1 MSAKELGQIHMVNYS
16 QDVTST
22 DTYPRNLI
30 NVDLPG
36 QLTQQLQTMV
46 RAGTYHK
53 VVGIDMTLD
62 TVGTVGG
69 GQITGYIRYYAPTKG
84 RCAAFRGAFKA
95 MKEQMSNQGVNTRTN
110 PLYDFRA
117 PLNEF
122 SHASGVFP
130 NRATLDGREGLAL
143 YNSGNQGASIFEVHN
158 RSVQPQYTGTAGE
171 LFPDGFDTL
180 LANQDEGNATDFVL
194 NDEIPFTGNRDAASL
209 EYEEIPFMLT
219 WSPDTGNQGD
229 ALPAITFQW
238 RPDPA
243 LYLAVLCGQMSV
255 VIEELNVD
263 GGASAVSLNVAVM
276 VSGWKSI
283 MGDPSKKRS
292 NSKKKSNVMVKKK

>member
-1 MSAKELGQIHMVNYS
+1 MSAKELGQIHTVNYS
-16 QDVTST
+16 QAIASGTTTPLNFV
-22 DTYPRNLI
+22 

-36 QLTQQLQTMV
+36 QLTEQLQTMV

-69 GQITGYIRYYAPTKG
+69 GQITGVIRYYAPTRG

-95 MKEQMSNQGVNTRTN
+95 MKEQMANQGVNTRTN

-117 PLNEF
+117 PINEF
-122 SHASGVFP
+122 AHSSGVFP

-143 YNSGNQGASIFEVHN
+143 HNSANPGASIFGVHN
-158 RSVQPQYTGTAGE
+158 ESVQPQYTGTAGE
-171 LFPDGFDTL
+171 LFPQGFDTL
-180 LANQDEGNATDFVL
+180 LANEDEGNATDFVL
-194 NDEIPFTGNRDAASL
+194 NDAIPFTGNRDAASL
-209 EYEEIPFMLT
+209 EYEEIPFMLSWT
-219 WSPDTGNQGD
+219 PDSTD
-229 ALPAITFQW
+229 LAISWMW

-243 LYLAVLCGQMSV
+243 LFLAILCGQMSI
-255 VIEELNVD
+255 VIEEANFDQSATGLN
-263 GGASAVSLNVAVM
+263 LNVAVM

-283 MGDPSKKRS
+283 MGDPSRKKGS
-292 NSKKKSNVMVKKK
+292 SKSKMSSSKKGVKK

>member
-16 QDVTST
+16 QDVTTT
-22 DTYPRNLI
+22 DAYPRNLI

-36 QLTQQLQTMV
+36 QLTEQLQTMV

-53 VVGIDMTLD
+53 VVGLDMTID
-62 TVGTVGG
+62 TVGTLGG
-69 GQITGYIRYYAPTKG
+69 GQLTGYIRYYAPTRG

-95 MKEQMSNQGVNTRTN
+95 MKEQMSNQGVTTRTN

-130 NRATLDGREGLAL
+130 NRATLDGVEGLAL
-143 YNSGNQGASIFEVHN
+143 YNSTTPGASIFDVHN
-158 RSVQPQYTGTAGE
+158 RSVQPQYTGTTGD
-171 LFPDGFDTL
+171 LFPAGFDTL
-180 LANQDEGNATDFVL
+180 LANKDEGNSTDFVL

-219 WSPDTGNQGD
+219 WTPDSTD
-229 ALPAITFQW
+229 LAISWQW

-243 LYLAVLCGQMSV
+243 LYLAVLCGQMSI

-263 GGASAVSLNVAVM
+263 GGASAITLNVAVM

-283 MGDPSKKRS
+283 MGDPSRKRS
-292 NSKKKSNVMVKKK
+292 SKKSKHSKRD

>member
-1 MSAKELGQIHMVNYS
+1 MSAKELGQIHTVNYR
-16 QDVTST
+16 QAIADGTT
-22 DTYPRNLI
+22 FPANIL

-36 QLTQQLQTMV
+36 QLTEQLQTMV

-62 TVGTVGG
+62 TRGTTGG
-69 GQITGYIRYYAPTKG
+69 GQVTGRIRYYAPTRG
-84 RCAAFRGAFKA
+84 RCEAFRSAFTA
-95 MKEQMSNQGVNTRTN
+95 MKQQMKNQGVNTSTN

-122 SHASGVFP
+122 AHASGVFP
-130 NRATLDGREGLAL
+130 NRATLDGRTGLAL
-143 YNSGNQGASIFEVHN
+143 NNSSDPGASIFGVHN
-158 RSVQPQYTGTAGE
+158 TTVRPQYTDADNL

-180 LANQDEGNATDFVL
+180 LANLDDGNATDFVL
-194 NDEIPFTGNRDAASL
+194 NDTVPFTGNRNAASI

-219 WSPDTGNQGD
+219 WTPDSTDFAVNWN
-229 ALPAITFQW
+229 W

-243 LYLAVLCGQMSV
+243 LFLAILCGQMSII
-255 VIEELNVD
+255 IEEMELD
-263 GGASAVSLNVAVM
+263 GGNTQGLNLNVAVM

-283 MGDPSKKRS
+283 MGDPSKRKRKS
-292 NSKKKSNVMVKKK
+292 PSKKKSKVTVKKK

>member
-16 QDVTST
+16 QDVTTS

-53 VVGIDMTLD
+53 VVGLDMTID
-62 TVGTVGG
+62 TVGTLGG
-69 GQITGYIRYYAPTKG
+69 GQLTGFIRYYAPTRG

-95 MKEQMSNQGVNTRTN
+95 MKEQMSNQGVTTRTN

-130 NRATLDGREGLAL
+130 NRATLDGNQGLAL
-143 YNSGNQGASIFEVHN
+143 YNSTTPGASIFDVHN
-158 RSVQPQYTGTAGE
+158 RSVQPQFTGSAAD

-180 LANQDEGNATDFVL
+180 LANKDEGNNTDFVL

-219 WSPDTGNQGD
+219 WTPDSTD
-229 ALPAITFQW
+229 LAISWQW

-243 LYLAVLCGQMSV
+243 LYLAVLSGQMSI

-263 GGASAVSLNVAVM
+263 GGASAITLNVAVM

-292 NSKKKSNVMVKKK
+292 SRKSKHSKRD

>member
-1 MSAKELGQIHMVNYS
+1 MSAKELGQIHTVNYS
-16 QDVTST
+16 QTVDST
-22 DTYPRNLI
+22 NSYPRASI

-36 QLTQQLQTMV
+36 QLTEQLQTMV

-69 GQITGYIRYYAPTKG
+69 GQITGFIRYYAPTRG
-84 RCAAFRGAFKA
+84 RCEAFRSAFKA
-95 MKEQMSNQGVNTRTN
+95 MKQQMAIQGVNTRTN
-110 PLYDFRA
+110 LLYDFRA
-117 PLNEF
+117 PINEET
-122 SHASGVFP
+122 ADSGVFP

-143 YNSGNQGASIFEVHN
+143 YNSATPGASIFDVHN
-158 RSVQPQYTGTAGE
+158 STVRPIANAANDPFAE
-171 LFPDGFDTL
+171 GFDTL
-180 LANQDEGNATDFVL
+180 LASDEQGNTTDFVL
-194 NDEIPFTGNRDAASL
+194 NDTLPFTGNRNTAST

-229 ALPAITFQW
+229 ALPAIVFQW

-243 LYLAVLCGQMSV
+243 LFLAVLSGQMQV
-255 VIEELNVD
+255 VVEEVNVD
-263 GGASAVSLNVAVM
+263 GGATVLNLNCSVM

-292 NSKKKSNVMVKKK
+292 SSKKKSKVMVKKK

>member
-16 QDVTST
+16 QDVTSS

-53 VVGIDMTLD
+53 VVGLDMTID
-62 TVGTVGG
+62 TVGTLGG

-95 MKEQMSNQGVNTRTN
+95 MKEQMANQGVNTRTN

-143 YNSGNQGASIFEVHN
+143 NNSGAPGASIFDVHN
-158 RSVQPQYTGTAGE
+158 RSVRPQYTGTASD
-171 LFPDGFDTL
+171 LFPEGFDTL

-194 NDEIPFTGNRDAASL
+194 NDETPFTGNRDAASL

-219 WSPDTGNQGD
+219 WTPDSTD
-229 ALPAITFQW
+229 LAISWQW

-243 LYLAVLCGQMSV
+243 LYLAVLCGQMSI

-263 GGASAVSLNVAVM
+263 GGASAVTLNVAVM

-283 MGDPSKKRS
+283 MGDPSRKSKRKS
-292 NSKKKSNVMVKKK
+292 STQKRGSKK